1 MEKYYQFRI
10 SLNEVVPE
18 VWRTFQV
25 SELHSLFD
33 LHQVI
38 QVVMGWENDHLFQF
52 KKDGIW
58 YGLIDEDDVVS
69 TKMLDA
75 DDTLLHELNLKEND
89 SFEYEYD
96 LGDGWMHTL
105 TLLKIVTLEEEL
117 LPVAFAGENACP
129 FEDCGGPAAYMEL
142 KEALLNPKNE
152 EEREMRETMGDFDP
166 SFFDLEEVNEI
177 LEDIVEEDW
186 LEDEDDD
193 EDDDNDD
200 VDFDDFEDDGLF
212 DDFNDDIKKN

>member
-18 VWRTFQV
+18 VWRTFQI

-52 KKDGIW
+52 KKDGKW
-58 YGLIDEDDVVS
+58 YGLIDDDDLVS

-75 DDTLLHELNLKEND
+75 DETLLHELILKEGD

-96 LGDGWMHTL
+96 LGDCWMHTL
-105 TLLKIVTLEEEL
+105 KLQKIVTLEEDL
-117 LPVAFAGENACP
+117 LPIAFAGANSCP

-152 EEREMRETMGDFDP
+152 EEMEMKETMGDFDP

-177 LEDIVEEDW
+177 LADIEEGDWFDDENEED
-186 LEDEDDD
+186 DDD
-193 EDDDNDD
+193 EDDT
-200 VDFDDFEDDGLF
+200 
-212 DDFNDDIKKN
+212 DFNDDIFDDFDDDVKKN

>member
-1 MEKYYQFRI
+1 
-10 SLNEVVPE
+10 
-18 VWRTFQV
+18 
-25 SELHSLFD
+25 
-33 LHQVI
+33 
-38 QVVMGWENDHLFQF
+38 
-52 KKDGIW
+52 
-58 YGLIDEDDVVS
+58 
-69 TKMLDA
+69 
-75 DDTLLHELNLKEND
+75 LHELNLKEND

-166 SFFDLEEVNEI
+166 TFFDLEEVNEI

-212 DDFNDDIKKN
+212 DDFNDDVKKN

>member
-1 MEKYYQFRI
+1 MSVMEKYYQFRI

-18 VWRTFQV
+18 IWRTFQI

-52 KKDGIW
+52 KKDGKW
-58 YGLIDEDDVVS
+58 YGLIDDEDLVS

-75 DDTLLHELNLKEND
+75 DETLLHELNLKEGE

-96 LGDGWMHTL
+96 FGDCWIHTL
-105 TLLKIVTLEEEL
+105 KLQKIVTLEENL
-117 LPVAFAGENACP
+117 LPIAFAGANACP

-152 EEREMRETMGDFDP
+152 EEMEMKETMGDFDP

-177 LEDIVEEDW
+177 LADIEEGDW
-186 LEDEDDD
+186 FDD
-193 EDDDNDD
+193 EDENDD
-200 VDFDDFEDDGLF
+200 EVDFDDFDDDIF
-212 DDFNDDIKKN
+212 DDFDDDVKKN

>member
-1 MEKYYQFRI
+1 MLLLDEPCSF
-10 SLNEVVPE
+10 LDEH
-18 VWRTFQV
+18 WRSQY
-25 SELHSLFD
+25 
-33 LHQVI
+33 
-38 QVVMGWENDHLFQF
+38 
-52 KKDGIW
+52 KKWIEFYKGKKTII
-58 YGLIDEDDVVS
+58 LS
-69 TKMLDA
+69 S
-75 DDTLLHELNLKEND
+75 ND

-152 EEREMRETMGDFDP
+152 EEMEMRETMGDFDP
-166 SFFDLEEVNEI
+166 TFFDLEEVNEI

-186 LEDEDDD
+186 LDDD
-193 EDDDNDD
+193 DDDD
-200 VDFDDFEDDGLF
+200 VDFDDLEDDGLF
-212 DDFNDDIKKN
+212 DDFNDDVKKN